1 MNKKVFSK
9 LIRSC
14 LPIFLILFVSFPDLA
29 VAQEAPVSIN
39 VKDVPVKNVMSQ
51 IEKQTKYLFA
61 YTDDVNVDVPVTVN
75 VKSVALGRVLKMVF
89 DDTGIA
95 YRVSGTNII
104 LSMKEAGKPG
114 SPVKINGTVYDSA
127 GQPIIGAGILLKG
140 TTAGTSTDLDGKFSI
155 DLPAGSENGTLEFSC
170 LGYTSV
176 YIPVGNGPV
185 FNVTLADDTQ
195 LLEGTVVTALG
206 IRRSEKALAYNVQQV
221 NPDAILSNKDANF
234 VNSLNGKVAGLVI
247 NASSSGVG
255 GVSKVVMRGSKSIA
269 KSSNALYVV
278 DGVPMYTS
286 PRDAGT
292 EFDSRGATDPIA
304 DLNPEDIESM
314 SVLTGAA
321 AAALYGS
328 EAANGAI
335 VITTRK
341 GVEGKTSITISSNTE
356 VSSPF
361 VLPRFQNTYGT
372 GDLNQ
377 AEGSSVR
384 SWGHRLNE
392 YDYQGYKPSSD
403 YFKAGVTAT
412 ESVSLSTGTEHNQTY
427 LSMAAVNST
436 GNVPNTKYDRYNF
449 SGRNTS
455 SFYNDKVTLDLSASL
470 VRQDDQNM
478 ANQGLYNNPLV
489 GAYLFPRGNDW
500 NAIRMFERYNPER
513 NISEQYWP
521 VGDAGMTM
529 QNPYWINYRN
539 LRNNV
544 KYRYKFGAGLSWKIT
559 DWITLSGRVNYDS
572 SSNTYKERFWA
583 TTNKQLTE
591 SSSNGLFAMEKA
603 EDRQIYADALL
614 DINKTWDNWSLHA
627 NVGTSISDMAYDM
640 FSIRGPI
647 ADGSVEGEP
656 VNLPNVFN
664 VFTISQSRSQKKQSG
679 WNDQTQSVYASAEI
693 GYKSTYYLTLTGRND
708 WTSQL
713 AGPQSGAKSFFYP
726 SVGASVVVSQIIGD
740 MPENLEYLKV
750 RTSYA
755 SVGSAFDRFIANP
768 LYTWPDKGSGWN
780 TQTSY
785 PIKNLQP
792 EKTNSW
798 EVGLEMRFLKWF
810 NLNATWY
817 NTHTLNQT
825 IYPTISTGSGYS
837 SIPIQSGDVKNSGV
851 ELSLGFDKE
860 WSGFG
865 WTSSYTFSMN
875 RNKIVSL
882 ADNAVNPVTGELLN
896 ISSLNMG
903 GLGNARFILKEG
915 GSLGDLYSR
924 QEIKRDSEGY
934 ILVGEDGSISSESI
948 TNVDEYIH
956 LGSVLPKANMAWR
969 NDFNVGNL
977 DFGFMVT
984 ARIGGVVYSRTQ
996 AMLDWY
1002 GVSEASAI
1010 ARDNGGV
1017 AIDGCGVIDAN
1028 RWYSTIAGGD
1038 TVPQYYTYSA
1048 TNVRLQ
1054 EASIGYNF
1062 PRKWFK
1068 DVCDITLQLVGR
1080 NLWMIYNKAPFDP
1093 EAIATTGNYYQGI
1106 DYFMTP
1112 NTRNFGFNL
1121 RIRF

>member
-9 LIRSC
+9 FIRSC
-14 LPIFLILFVSFPDLA
+14 LPIFLLLLFTFPYA
-29 VAQEAPVSIN
+29 VYAQEVPVTIKVKDAPVR
-39 VKDVPVKNVMSQ
+39 NVMSQ
-51 IEKQTKYLFA
+51 IEKQTKYLFV
-61 YTDDVNVDVPVTVN
+61 YTDDVNVDVPVTVD
-75 VKSVALGRVLKMVF
+75 VKSAALGSVLKTVF
-89 DDTGIA
+89 ANTGIS
-95 YRVSGTNII
+95 YRISGTNII
-104 LSMKEAGKPG
+104 LSRQDSKNAGKP
-114 SPVKINGTVYDSA
+114 VKVRGTVNDSA
-127 GQPIIGAGILLKG
+127 GQPVIGAGVILKG
-140 TTAGTSTDLDGKFSI
+140 TAFGTSTDIDGKFSVE
-155 DLPAGSENGTLEFSC
+155 LPAGSENGVLQVSC
-170 LGYTSV
+170 LGYSSAEV
-176 YIPVGNGPV
+176 PVSEGPEFSLV
-185 FNVTLADDTQ
+185 LEDDTQ

-221 NPDAILSNKDANF
+221 APDALLSNKDANF

-255 GVSKVVMRGSKSIA
+255 GASKVVMRGTKSIA
-269 KSSNALYVV
+269 KSSNALYVI
-278 DGVPMYTS
+278 DGVPMYST

-335 VITTRK
+335 VITTKK
-341 GVEGKTSITISSNTE
+341 GAEGKTVITVTSNTE
-356 VSSPF
+356 VSRPF
-361 VLPRFQNTYGT
+361 ILPRFQNAYGT

-377 AEGSSVR
+377 AEESSVR
-384 SWGHRLNE
+384 SWGYKLGK
-392 YDYQGYKPSSD
+392 YDYRGYNPSSD

-427 LSMAAVNST
+427 LSAAAVNST
-436 GNVPNTKYDRYNF
+436 GNVPNTGYNRYNF
-449 SGRNTS
+449 TGRNTS
-455 SFYNDKVTLDLSASL
+455 SFFNDRVSLDLSAGI
-470 VRQDDQNM
+470 VRQDDRNM

-500 NAIRMFERYNPER
+500 NAVRMFERYNPER
-513 NISEQYWP
+513 GISEQYWP

-544 KYRYKFGAGLSWKIT
+544 KYRYKFGAGLNWKIA

-583 TTNKQLTE
+583 STNKQLTE
-591 SSSNGLFAMEKA
+591 SSANGLFSMEKS
-603 EDRQIYADALL
+603 EERQIYADVLL
-614 DINKTWDNWSLHA
+614 DISKTWKNWSLHA
-627 NVGTSISDMAYDM
+627 NAGASITDMSYDM
-640 FSIRGPI
+640 FSVRGPI
-647 ADGSVEGEP
+647 ADGSVEGEAT
-656 VNLPNVFN
+656 NLPNVFN
-664 VFTISQSRSQKKQSG
+664 VFTLSQSRSQKKQSG

-693 GYKSTYYLTLTGRND
+693 GYRSAYYLTLTGRND
-708 WTSQL
+708 WPSQL

-726 SVGASVVVSQIIGD
+726 SAGASVVISQIIGK
-740 MPENLEYLKV
+740 MPEQLEYLKI

-785 PIKNLQP
+785 PIRNLKP

-798 EVGLEMRFLKWF
+798 EAGIEMRFLKWF
-810 NLNATWY
+810 NLNASWY

-851 ELSLGFDKE
+851 ELSLGFDRE
-860 WSGFG
+860 WGIFG
-865 WTSSYTFSMN
+865 WTSSFTFSAN
-875 RNKIVSL
+875 RNRIVSL
-882 ADNAVNPVTGELLN
+882 ADNAVNPVTGERLN

-903 GLGNARFILKEG
+903 GLGNARFILREG

-924 QEIKRDSEGY
+924 QALKRDSDGY
-934 ILVGEDGSISSESI
+934 ILVDEEGNVSSETI
-948 TNVDEYIH
+948 TNVDGYIR

-969 NDFNVGNL
+969 NDFNVGNMN
-977 DFGFMVT
+977 FGFMFT
-984 ARIGGVVYSRTQ
+984 ARIGGVAYSRTQ

-1002 GVSEASAI
+1002 GVSEATAR

-1017 AIDGCGVIDAN
+1017 PVAGCGVIDAN

-1054 EASIGYNF
+1054 EASVGYNF
-1062 PRKWFK
+1062 PRKWFGN
-1068 DVCDITLQLVGR
+1068 VCDITLQLVGR

-1093 EAIATTGNYYQGI
+1093 EAIATTENYYQGI

>member
-9 LIRSC
+9 FFSW
-14 LPIFLILFVSFPDLA
+14 LPIFLILLLTFPVVVS
-29 VAQEAPVSIN
+29 AQGTTVTLD
-39 VKDVPVKNVMSQ
+39 VKDAPIKSVMSQ
-51 IEKQTKYLFA
+51 IEKQTKYLFV
-61 YTDDVNVDVPVTVN
+61 YDDEVDVNVRVSVS
-75 VKSVALGRVLKMVF
+75 VKSAVLDSVLKAVF
-89 DDTGIA
+89 SGTAIS

-104 LSMKEAGKPG
+104 LSPKKPEDTG
-114 SPVKINGTVYDSA
+114 RQVRISGTVTDEY
-127 GQPIIGAGILLKG
+127 GQPIIGAGVILKG
-140 TTAGTSTDLDGKFSI
+140 TSTGTGTDIDGKFSME
-155 DLPAGSENGTLEFSC
+155 LPAGGENRVLQFSC

-176 YIPVGNGPV
+176 EVRADKGTV
-185 FNVTLADDTQ
+185 FNVTLQEDTQ
-195 LLEGTVVTALG
+195 LLEETVVTALG
-206 IRRSEKALAYNVQQV
+206 IRRSEKALAYNVQQI
-221 NPDAILSNKDANF
+221 NPEAILSNRDANF
-234 VNSLNGKVAGLVI
+234 VNSLSGKVAGLVI

-255 GVSKVVMRGSKSIA
+255 GASKVVMRGSKSIA

-304 DLNPEDIESM
+304 DLNSEDIETM

-341 GVEGKTSITISSNTE
+341 GVAGKTSVTLTSNVE
-356 VSSPF
+356 VSRPF
-361 VLPRFQNTYGT
+361 VLPRFQNAYGT
-372 GDLNQ
+372 GNLNQ
-377 AEGSSVR
+377 AEGSNVR
-384 SWGHRLNE
+384 SWGHKLGAH
-392 YDYQGYKPSSD
+392 DYMGYNPSSD
-403 YFKAGVTAT
+403 YFKAGVTTT
-412 ESVSLSTGTEHNQTY
+412 ESVSLSTGTERNQTY
-427 LSMAAVNST
+427 LSAAAVNST
-436 GNVPNTKYDRYNF
+436 GNVPNTRYDRYNF

-455 SFYNDKVTLDLSASL
+455 SFFKDKVTLDLSASL
-470 VRQDDQNM
+470 VRQDDRNM
-478 ANQGLYNNPLV
+478 ANQGIYNNPLV

-500 NAIRMFERYNPER
+500 NAVRMFERYNPER
-513 NISEQYWP
+513 GISEQYWP

-539 LRNNV
+539 LRDNV
-544 KYRYKFGAGLSWKIT
+544 KYRYKLGAGLSWRIA
-559 DWITLSGRVNYDS
+559 DWITLSGRVSYDS
-572 SSNTYKERFWA
+572 SSNTYKERFYA
-583 TTNKQLTE
+583 STNQQLTE
-591 SSSNGLFAMEKA
+591 SSANGLFGMEKV

-614 DINKTWDNWSLHA
+614 DINRTWKDWSLHA
-627 NVGTSISDMAYDM
+627 NIGASISDMAYDL

-647 ADGSVEGEP
+647 ADGSVEGEAT
-656 VNLPNVFN
+656 NLPNVFN
-664 VFTISQSRSQKKQSG
+664 VFTLSQSRSQKKQSG

-693 GYKSTYYLTLTGRND
+693 GYKGAYYLTLTGRND
-708 WTSQL
+708 WASQL
-713 AGPQSGAKSFFYP
+713 AGPQSGARSFFYP
-726 SVGASVVVSQIIGD
+726 SVGASVVVSQIIGK
-740 MPENLEYLKV
+740 MPENLEYLKI
-750 RTSYA
+750 RMSYA

-785 PIKNLQP
+785 PIENLRP

-798 EVGLEMRFLKWF
+798 EVGMEMRFLKWF
-810 NLNATWY
+810 NINITWY
-817 NTHTLNQT
+817 DTHTLNQT
-825 IYPTISTGSGYS
+825 IYPNISTGSGYS
-837 SIPIQSGDVKNSGV
+837 SIPIQSGDVQNTGV
-851 ELSLGFDKE
+851 ELSLGFGKE
-860 WSGFG
+860 WGIFG
-865 WTSSYTFSMN
+865 WDSDFTFSTN
-875 RNKIVSL
+875 RNRIVSL
-882 ADNAVNPVTGELLN
+882 ADNAVNPVTGEQLN

-924 QEIKRDSEGY
+924 AVVKRDSDGY
-934 ILVGEDGSISSESI
+934 ILVDESGGVSSETI
-948 TNVDEYIH
+948 TNVDDYVR

-969 NDFNVGNL
+969 NEFNIGNL
-977 DFGFMVT
+977 NFGFMLT
-984 ARIGGVVYSRTQ
+984 ARIGGIVFSRTQ

-1002 GVSEASAI
+1002 GVSETTAV

-1017 AIDGCGVIDAN
+1017 PVEGCGLVNAGK
-1028 RWYSTIAGGD
+1028 WYSTVAGGD

-1048 TNVRLQ
+1048 TNVRIQ

-1068 DVCDITLQLVGR
+1068 DVCDITFQIVGK

-1093 EAIATTGNYYQGI
+1093 ESIATTGNYYQGI